1 MGDRLAPASGACSR
15 RDFFRSGINLA
26 AAGSTGL
33 WLAGCAMRGGAAGPA
48 VSPADQTFERAA
60 RPALSGL
67 AALAAIDEQNGGA
80 DPFPIPWL
88 DKNGNHN
95 QAPGPNQEPSS
106 IFHFKGR
113 VARSNG
119 FTGVGTDND
128 GRRIP
133 FGINTTDYS
142 FMQGVYWAGRQE
154 RRGAFT
160 HT

>member
-1 MGDRLAPASGACSR
+1 MWDREAPTPGACSR

-26 AAGSTGL
+26 AAGSAGL
-33 WLAGCAMRGGAAGPA
+33 WLAGCATRGGATLGP
-48 VSPADQTFERAA
+48 FERAA

-88 DKNGNHN
+88 DKNGSHN

-119 FTGVGTDND
+119 FTGVGTDNA
-128 GRRIP
+128 GRRIA
-133 FGINTTDYS
+133 FGTNTTDYS
-142 FMQGVYWAGRQE
+142 FMQGVYWAGRRE
-154 RRGAFT
+154 RTGAFT